1 MTGQLLG
8 PSIAQANTVILDLW
22 RNALATVAL
31 VAAPFL
37 VVALA
42 VGLLTSFIQAAT
54 QLSENVLSFVPK
66 IIAMGLVLAL
76 AGPWV
81 VRKLTEN
88 TAASF
93 QSITRIAQD
102 VRR

>member
-1 MTGQLLG
+1 VL
-8 PSIAQANTVILDLW
+8 LDLW
-22 RNALATVAL
+22 RNALSTVAL
-31 VAAPFL
+31 VAAPFIIA
-37 VVALA
+37 ALA
-42 VGLLTSFIQAAT
+42 VGLVTSFIQAAT

-66 IIAMGLVLAL
+66 IVAVGLVLAL

-93 QSITRIAQD
+93 QTITRIAKE
-102 VRR
+102 VRQ

>member
-1 MTGQLLG
+1 
-8 PSIAQANTVILDLW
+8 VVLDLW
-22 RNALATVAL
+22 RQALSTIAI
-31 VAAPFL
+31 VAAPFIL
-37 VVALA
+37 VALA
-42 VGLLTSFIQAAT
+42 VGLVTSFIQAAT

-66 IIAMGLVLAL
+66 IVAMGLVLAL

-93 QSITRIAQD
+93 QTLTRIAAEA
-102 VRR
+102 RK

>member
-1 MTGQLLG
+1 M
-8 PSIAQANTVILDLW
+8 ILDLW

-42 VGLLTSFIQAAT
+42 VGLVTSFLQAAT

-66 IIAMGLVLAL
+66 IVAMGLVLAL

-93 QSITRIAQD
+93 GTITRIAEE
-102 VRR
+102 VRK